1 MNPNFPLSV
10 LELSPV
16 GSGMTSAQ
24 ALRNTID
31 LAKHA
36 ERLGFGRFWLAEH
49 HNTPGIASAV
59 PEILIGQVAAATN
72 TIRVGSGGMMLP
84 NHSALRVAE
93 TFKTLEAL
101 FPDRIDLG
109 IGRAPGT
116 DGLTALALRRS
127 REALYADDF
136 DEQLGDLFAFGGGAF
151 PAEHP
156 FRHVAA
162 VPTDVPLPPVTLLG
176 SSDYSARLAGTLGLG
191 FAFAYHFSPHALMPA
206 LHAYRANFTPGTLAK
221 PHAIVTVSVFC
232 APTDDE
238 ADFLAGPM
246 RLTFLKLR
254 SGQPIQLPTPE
265 EARDYPY
272 SSQEQAA
279 LESIR
284 AMQIV
289 GSPDTVRR
297 ELGALLAKTRADE
310 LMLTTMMHA
319 HDDRL
324 RSFTLVAEALRG
336 VGTVGAVGAVAA

>member
-1 MNPNFPLSV
+1 MTSQIPLSV

-36 ERLGFGRFWLAEH
+36 ERLGFDRFWLAEH

-59 PEILIGQVAAATN
+59 PELLIGQVAAATQS
-72 TIRVGSGGMMLP
+72 IRVGSGGVMLP

-101 FPDRIDLG
+101 FPNRIDLG

-136 DEQLGDLFAFGGGAF
+136 DEQLGDLFALGNGAF

-156 FRHVAA
+156 FRRVSAI
-162 VPTDVPLPPVTLLG
+162 PTDVPLPPVTLLG
-176 SSDYSARLAGTLGLG
+176 SSDYSARLAGTLGLA

-206 LHAYRANFTPGTLAK
+206 LHAYRANFTPRALTK

-232 APTDDE
+232 APTDEE

-272 SSQEQAA
+272 TLQEGAA
-279 LESIR
+279 LGAIR

-289 GSPDTVRR
+289 GSPETVRR
-297 ELGALLAKTRADE
+297 ELGALLAKTQADE

-336 VGTVGAVGAVAA
+336 VGAVGAVAA